1 MKNLLCLCL
10 LVPLAVAAQT
20 PPQNIP
26 APSLPAANL
35 PALEIGPNDLL
46 QVTVYESPELSG
58 TFRVSQAGTIRLPM
72 VDQEIAASGLYPR
85 DLEVKI
91 KAALVNEH
99 LVVNPVVT
107 ITVAEYQSR
116 TVSVVG
122 EVHHPLTFQAVGRVT
137 LLDAIARAEGISEAA
152 GDEVLVSEG
161 QVGDGRTHSQAV
173 VRRIPLK
180 ELMSARSPELNL
192 TLRGGE
198 EIRIPGQG
206 HVSVVGNVRKPGSFA
221 INRDQPPTV
230 LNALA
235 ESEGLTP
242 FANDRVY
249 IYRSVDS
256 VQAKQEIP
264 VDLKKILDRKAPDLP
279 LQAGD
284 LLYIPDNH
292 NRRMTLGTL
301 DKLLT
306 AGSLTGSAAIY
317 AAR

>member
-1 MKNLLCLCL
+1 MNRLLSVCLM
-10 LVPLAVAAQT
+10 VPLALCAQAEEVPSAHAA
-20 PPQNIP
+20 
-26 APSLPAANL
+26 PAANL
-35 PALEIGPNDLL
+35 PAMKIGSNDLL
-46 QVTVYESPELSG
+46 QVEIYQSPELSG
-58 TFRVSQAGTIRLPM
+58 TFRVSEAGSIRIPM
-72 VDQEIAASGLYPR
+72 VEQEIAAAGLYPR
-85 DLEVKI
+85 DLEVAI

-99 LVVNPVVT
+99 LVVNPVVS

-122 EVHHPLTFQAVGRVT
+122 EVHHPLTFQAVGHMT
-137 LLDAIARAEGISEAA
+137 LLDAIARAEGISATA
-152 GDEVLVSEG
+152 GDEVLVSDG
-161 QVGDGRTHSQAV
+161 QGRSQAV
-173 VRRIPLK
+173 IRRIPLK
-180 ELMSARSPELNL
+180 ELMSGKSPELNL

-198 EIRIPGQG
+198 EIRIPSQG

-221 INRDQPPTV
+221 VSPDQPPTV

-242 FANDRVY
+242 FANDHVY

-256 VQAKQEIP
+256 TKAKQEIP
-264 VDLKKILDRKAPDLP
+264 VDLKKILSRKAPDVP

-292 NRRMTLGTL
+292 GRRMTLGTL

-306 AGSLTGSAAIY
+306 AGSMAGSAAVY